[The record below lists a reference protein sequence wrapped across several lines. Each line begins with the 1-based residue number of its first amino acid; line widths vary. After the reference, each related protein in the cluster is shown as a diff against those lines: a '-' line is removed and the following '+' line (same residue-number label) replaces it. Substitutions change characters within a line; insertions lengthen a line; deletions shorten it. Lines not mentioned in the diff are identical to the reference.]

1 MDQNRLFDVQL
12 DDSGLPPPSPQEEQ
26 ERKVAVFDLVEANEF
41 ALVAPDVPGPYRLD
55 LSVAG
60 NRLKFDLRNE
70 AGAAAG
76 AFDLSLVQFRRAA
89 RDYFQICE
97 AYQDA
102 VRRLPPAQI
111 ERFDDARR
119 TIHEEGAN
127 TLRGA
132 LEDHARVDMATAR
145 RLFTL
150 VCVLFPKT
158 A

>member
-41 ALVAPDVPGPYRLD
+41 ALVAPDVPGPYRL
-55 LSVAG
+55 
-60 NRLKFDLRNE
+60 DLRNE